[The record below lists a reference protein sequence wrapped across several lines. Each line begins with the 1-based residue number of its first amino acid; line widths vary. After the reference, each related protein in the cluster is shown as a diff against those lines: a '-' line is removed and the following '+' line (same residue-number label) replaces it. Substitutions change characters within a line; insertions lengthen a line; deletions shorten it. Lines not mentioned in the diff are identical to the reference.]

1 MSFASL
7 FWAIAAMMQACM
19 LSQFAQKKLQ
29 YSWLKSTSRR
39 ILYGTTILFLLSSL
53 FWNCSFE
60 GSSVGVLSWF
70 FAIITT
76 AFFFQIIVFYF
87 FRKYFIPIWL
97 MVIVVAIIFSN
108 VEWVP

>member
-7 FWAIAAMMQACM
+7 FWAIAAIMQACM
-19 LSQFAQKKLQ
+19 LSQFGQKKLQ

-53 FWNCSFE
+53 FLNCSFE

-76 AFFFQIIVFYF
+76 AFFFANYCFLF

-97 MVIVVAIIFSN
+97 MVIVVAIIFSI
-108 VEWVP
+108 VELVP

>member
-19 LSQFAQKKLQ
+19 LSQFGQKKLQ

-53 FWNCSFE
+53 FLNCSFE

-76 AFFFQIIVFYF
+76 AFFANYCFLF

-97 MVIVVAIIFSN
+97 MVIVVAIIFSI

>member
-76 AFFFQIIVFYF
+76 AFFFKLLF
-87 FRKYFIPIWL
+87 F
-97 MVIVVAIIFSN
+97 IFLEN
-108 VEWVP
+108 ILFLFG

>member
-7 FWAIAAMMQACM
+7 FWAIAAIMQACM
-19 LSQFAQKKLQ
+19 LSQFGQKKLQ

-53 FWNCSFE
+53 FLNCSFE

-76 AFFFQIIVFYF
+76 AFFLQIIVFI

-97 MVIVVAIIFSN
+97 MVIVVAIIFSI
-108 VEWVP
+108 VELVP

>member
-19 LSQFAQKKLQ
+19 LSQFGQKKLQ
-29 YSWLKSTSRR
+29 YTWLTSTSRR
-39 ILYGTTILFLLSSL
+39 VLYGTTILFLLSSL
-53 FWNCSFE
+53 FLNCSFE

-70 FAIITT
+70 CHNHNRFL
-76 AFFFQIIVFYF
+76 FSNYCFYF

-97 MVIVVAIIFSN
+97 MVIVVAIIFSI

>member
-7 FWAIAAMMQACM
+7 FWAIAAIMQACM
-19 LSQFAQKKLQ
+19 LSQFGQKKLQ

-53 FWNCSFE
+53 FLNCSFE

-70 FAIITT
+70 CDHHNRFLL
-76 AFFFQIIVFYF
+76 QIIVLFLENILF
-87 FRKYFIPIWL
+87 LFG
-97 MVIVVAIIFSN
+97 
-108 VEWVP
+108 

>member
-1 MSFASL
+1 
-7 FWAIAAMMQACM
+7 MQACM

-76 AFFFQIIVFYF
+76 AFFFSNYCFFIF

-97 MVIVVAIIFSN
+97 MVIVVAIIFSI

>member
-19 LSQFAQKKLQ
+19 LSQFGQKKLQ
-29 YSWLKSTSRR
+29 YSWLKSTTRR
-39 ILYGTTILFLLSSL
+39 ILYGITILFLLSSL
-53 FWNCSFE
+53 FLNCSFE
-60 GSSVGVLSWF
+60 GSSVGVLLWF

-76 AFFFQIIVFYF
+76 AFFLQIIVFYS

-97 MVIVVAIIFSN
+97 MAIVVAIIFSI
-108 VEWVP
+108 VEWLP

>member
-19 LSQFAQKKLQ
+19 LSQFGQKKLQ

-53 FWNCSFE
+53 FWYCSFE

-76 AFFFQIIVFYF
+76 AFFFKLLFLF

-97 MVIVVAIIFSN
+97 MVIVVAIIFSI

>member
-7 FWAIAAMMQACM
+7 FWAIAAIMQACM
-19 LSQFAQKKLQ
+19 LSQFGQKKLQ

-53 FWNCSFE
+53 FLNCSFE

-70 FAIITT
+70 LRSSQPLSFANYC
-76 AFFFQIIVFYF
+76 FYF
-87 FRKYFIPIWL
+87 
-97 MVIVVAIIFSN
+97 
-108 VEWVP
+108 

>member
-7 FWAIAAMMQACM
+7 FWAIAAIMQACM
-19 LSQFAQKKLQ
+19 LSQFGQKKLQ
-29 YSWLKSTSRR
+29 YSWLTSTSRR
-39 ILYGTTILFLLSSL
+39 VLYGTTILFLLSSL

-76 AFFFQIIVFYF
+76 AFFLQIIVFYF
-87 FRKYFIPIWL
+87 FRKYFIRIWL
-97 MVIVVAIIFSN
+97 MVIIVAIIFSI
-108 VEWVP
+108 VELVP